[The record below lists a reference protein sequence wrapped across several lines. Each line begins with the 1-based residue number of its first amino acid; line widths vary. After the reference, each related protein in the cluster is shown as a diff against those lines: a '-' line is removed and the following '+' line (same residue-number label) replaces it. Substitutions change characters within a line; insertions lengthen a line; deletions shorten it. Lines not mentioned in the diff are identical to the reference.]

1 MTTVITRVID
11 AGGGGD
17 FTTIQGAWDAVS
29 TLVGSFDLVAEDT
42 QVVFEVVAGTY
53 TEDVNLA
60 GSLTTDATRNVVFRA
75 QAGSEHGGQFEA
87 GANID
92 GTVSITKDH
101 VVLEGLSIKPSS
113 GTAIAISSSPLGVTL
128 DGLVIHSPAGRCVQ
142 VSRAGSAA
150 FPVVIKNTIAK
161 SDDFRTFD
169 IRANG
174 GETHCSV
181 INCTVIAEES
191 ANQSF
196 IVGSS
201 SNADL
206 YLALEN
212 NLIFGNGGY
221 FQDPGSTAAVIVSG
235 GGNVGD
241 SSFAFPAA
249 VQANGVTWTVTPFT
263 AGMSAGTNL
272 FLYDS
277 VTYQP
282 INEIINDGLG
292 VGDSTVAPALDI
304 LGNER
309 NRDVHCDPG
318 ALTSDR
324 TESVITI
331 GDTGDHLTLL
341 DMSGSLEADAIAGCG
356 SLNIAQ
362 RNHQLRYNLQVQT
375 HSLEPANASPAN
387 SPKNGCMVLDPVLT
401 TGVNNR
407 LIFTCADEDR
417 HDGVWDAGPI
427 VERLGT
433 TGGTASRTWTTE
445 INHTTFEALQFNIGG
460 SLRSVLGFEGP
471 HDGGLVKD
479 CLLQTVNGTLGGFG
493 VNVQTD
499 NTFLT
504 NPDDC
509 IGVTVMNTVTRGFY
523 TSFAIYANTAGADN
537 LGKLT
542 EINNIH
548 SVAIFN
554 VLYSPNINGTGATN
568 PTPVSNLYHTATNVV
583 HVAASAPSIGGGV
596 DSRLIKFEGEGNWGA
611 NGSFLVPYNV
621 ATPTTDLNPGAGDF
635 IVYDADTYNLIYDIG
650 GAINTAQGQ
659 GVEPPDSRAAFG
671 IEHDSTP
678 ARFAPFNPGA
688 FAFAQGQ
695 PNATPLPPTSF
706 APVNLET
713 GVDIELEELA
723 WVLDPATQPVQNIEV
738 SLGYSPGNRPNILP
752 LDGSSAGI
760 LDDELRYG
768 SAHYWQVVLSNDV
781 GTYTSPEFV
790 FSVVQDPNIGSGGP
804 IKVTPTEYVL
814 TGNLGFEYRK
824 SRSRSWDTR
833 EGDIRERIFK
843 MTQREHNISHIYK
856 ESLRSMIAS
865 FNDIVTIDDE
875 QKLKEIKVYHANAER
890 AIAKLSQENNI
901 VLPIISISQT
911 VSQDDT
917 DRRRYESVLVHEKYW
932 DEEEHRAKR
941 IVSLAPTAVTI
952 NYQINIWCKYMS
964 DMDQIVEQ
972 IRLKFNPEMN
982 VPTQQSTLAKAMLG
996 GEDDVGSL
1004 VAQDKQDRILQKSF
1018 AVSLRTYVENPK
1030 FLLTNTGEIEK
1041 FVIDTDA

>member
-1 MTTVITRVID
+1 MTTTITRVIN

-17 FTTIQGAWDAVS
+17 FTTLQGAWDAIS

-42 QVVFEVVAGTY
+42 NVVFEVVAGTY
-53 TEDVNLA
+53 TEDLNFA
-60 GSLTTDATRNVVFRA
+60 GSLTTDATRNVVFLA
-75 QAGSEHGGQFEA
+75 QSGSEHGGVSGAGVVVTNSSGRTLTVSTNYTRIEGLEFTGDGDRTVFLNSTKGTVIDSCLIHNDDDYALFAYGLDDTQSDVVQNCIISCVGFLAATVYNDSPQVPRKTILNNNTFVAGSNYGLRVRTAVA
-87 GANID
+87 GATTTAELNNNLFI
-92 GTVSITKDH
+92 GEAYQSV
-101 VVLEGLSIKPSS
+101 ES
-113 GTAIAISSSPLGVTL
+113 GTNVVT
-128 DGLVIHSPAGRCVQ
+128 GR
-142 VSRAGSAA
+142 
-150 FPVVIKNTIAK
+150 
-161 SDDFRTFD
+161 
-169 IRANG
+169 
-174 GETHCSV
+174 
-181 INCTVIAEES
+181 
-191 ANQSF
+191 
-196 IVGSS
+196 
-201 SNADL
+201 
-206 YLALEN
+206 
-212 NLIFGNGGY
+212 
-221 FQDPGSTAAVIVSG
+221 
-235 GGNVGD
+235 GNVGGIV
-241 SSFAFPAA
+241 SALPAA
-249 VQANGVTWTVTPFT
+249 VQAESTTWTLSTDEAAT
-263 AGMSAGTNL
+263 GTNL
-272 FLYDS
+272 FIYDAS
-277 VTYQP
+277 TYKP
-282 INEIINDGLG
+282 LNVAGNDGLG
-292 VGDSTVAPALDI
+292 VGDATVAPALDI
-304 LGNER
+304 AGNER
-309 NRDVHCDPG
+309 NRNIYCDPG

-341 DMSGSLEADAIAGCG
+341 DMSGSLESDALAGCG

-375 HSLEPANASPAN
+375 HSLEPANVSPAN
-387 SPKNGCMVLDPVLT
+387 SPKNGCMVLDAVLT

-417 HDGVWDAGPI
+417 HNGVWDAGPI

-445 INHTTFEALQFNIGG
+445 IDHTTFEALQFNIGG
-460 SLRSVLGFEGP
+460 SLRSAVGFERP
-471 HDGGLVKD
+471 HDGGVVKD
-479 CLLQTVNGTLGGFG
+479 CLFQTVNGTLGGFA

-499 NTFLT
+499 NTALQ
-504 NPDDC
+504 NPDDF

-523 TSFAIYANTAGADN
+523 TSFAIYANTGGVDTLA
-537 LGKLT
+537 KLT

-554 VLYSPNINGTGATN
+554 ILYSPNINATGANLN
-568 PTPVSNLYHTATNVV
+568 PPVPNLYHDAYNVV
-583 HVAASAPSIGGGV
+583 HVAGSAPSIGGGV
-596 DSRLIKFEGEGNWGA
+596 DDRLIKFGGEGNWGP

-621 ATPTTDLNPGAGDF
+621 ATPTNNTSPGAGDF

-659 GVEPPDSRAAFG
+659 GIEPPDSRAAFG

-678 ARFAPFNPGA
+678 ARFAPFNPGP

-695 PNATPLPPTSF
+695 PNATPLPPTAF
-706 APVNLET
+706 NPVNLET
-713 GVDIELEELA
+713 GVDIELESLS
-723 WVLDPATQPVQNIEV
+723 WVLDPDTQPVQNINV
-738 SLGYSPGNRPNILP
+738 SLGYSPGVRPNILP
-752 LDGSSAGI
+752 LDGSSAAL

-768 SAHYWQVVLSNDV
+768 SAHYWQLVLSNDV

-790 FSVVQDPNIGSGGP
+790 FSVIADPNIAGGP
-804 IKVTPTEYVL
+804 ITVTPTEYVL

-824 SRSRSWDTR
+824 SRSRRWDTR

-901 VLPIISISQT
+901 ILPIISISQT

-1030 FLLTNTGEIEK
+1030 FLLTNTGEIER
-1041 FVIDTDA
+1041 FIIDTDA

>member
-1 MTTVITRVID
+1 MTAGTVITRVID
-11 AGGGGD
+11 TGGGGD
-17 FTTIQGAWDAVS
+17 FLKVQSAWDAIP

-53 TEDVNLA
+53 TENVSFA
-60 GSLTTDATRNVVFRA
+60 SALTTDATRNVIFRA
-75 QAGSEHGGQFEA
+75 QSGSEHGGQFES
-87 GANID
+87 GAHID
-92 GTVSITKDH
+92 GNLSISTDF
-101 VVLEGLSIKPSS
+101 VVVDGLSVKNSS
-113 GTAIAISSSPLGVTL
+113 GTAILISGGALGVTINN
-128 DGLVIHSPAGRCVQ
+128 LVVHAPAGRSFQ
-142 VSRAGSAA
+142 AGLAGSAA
-150 FPVVIKNTIAK
+150 FPLVIKNTIAK
-161 SDDFRTFD
+161 SDDFRTID
-169 IRANG
+169 IRASG
-174 GETHCSV
+174 GETHCEV
-181 INCTVIAEES
+181 TNCTVIAAES
-191 ANQSF
+191 ANLAF

-201 SNADL
+201 SNADI
-206 YLALEN
+206 YLALQN
-212 NLIFGNGGY
+212 NLAIGRPYLLDGGA
-221 FQDPGSTAAVIVSG
+221 TVILSG
-235 GGNVGD
+235 GNNVGEAT
-241 SSFAFPAA
+241 FAFPAA
-249 VQANGVTWTVTPFT
+249 VQADSVTWTFSTD
-263 AGMSAGTNL
+263 SAATGTNL
-272 FLYDS
+272 FIYDAT
-277 VTYQP
+277 TYKP
-282 INEIINDGLG
+282 LNVLGNDGLG
-292 VGDSTVAPALDI
+292 VGDASVAPTLDI

-309 NRDVHCDPG
+309 NRNVHCDPG
-318 ALTSDR
+318 ALSSDR

-331 GDTGDHLTLL
+331 GDTGDHATLL

-375 HSLEPANASPAN
+375 HSLEPVDVLPAN
-387 SPKNGCMVLDPVLT
+387 SPKNGCMVLDAVLT
-401 TGVNNR
+401 TGINNR

-445 INHTTFEALQFNIGG
+445 IDHTTFEALQFNIGG
-460 SLRSVLGFEGP
+460 SLRSALGFERP

-479 CLLQTVNGTLGGFG
+479 CLFQTVNATLGGFAI
-493 VNVQTD
+493 NVQTD

-509 IGVTVMNTVTRGFY
+509 IGVTVINTATRGFY
-523 TSFAIYANTAGADN
+523 TSFAIYSNTAGADN
-537 LGKLT
+537 LAKLT

-548 SVAIFN
+548 SVSIFN
-554 VLYSPNINGTGATN
+554 ILYSPNINGTGASL
-568 PTPVSNLYHTATNVV
+568 PTPVPNLYHTATNVV
-583 HVAASAPSIGGGV
+583 HVSTPAPSIGGGV
-596 DSRLIKFEGEGNWGA
+596 DPNLIRFEGEGNWGP
-611 NGSFLVPYNV
+611 NGSFLVPYNI

-635 IVYDADTYNLIYDIG
+635 IVYDADTYNLVYDIG

-678 ARFAPFNPGA
+678 ARFSPFNPGP

-695 PNATPLPPTSF
+695 PNAVPLVAFNPTPD
-706 APVNLET
+706 NLET
-713 GVDIELEELA
+713 GVSLSVTSLSWSEDPETQTVESRTIYFGSSPTFGDGDILST
-723 WVLDPATQPVQNIEV
+723 DPSPATLAET
-738 SLGYSPGNRPNILP
+738 LEPGTTK
-752 LDGSSAGI
+752 
-760 LDDELRYG
+760 
-768 SAHYWQVVLSNDV
+768 YWQVILSNSVGDTESPVFLFSTEIPTGESNTSTFIDV
-781 GTYTSPEFV
+781 TE
-790 FSVVQDPNIGSGGP
+790 
-804 IKVTPTEYVL
+804 TEYALSGSLKFGDVA
-814 TGNLGFEYRK
+814 
-824 SRSRSWDTR
+824 SRSRRWDTR

-843 MTQREHNISHIYK
+843 MTQREHNISHVYK

-890 AIAKLSQENNI
+890 AIAKLSQDNNI

-941 IVSLAPTAVTI
+941 IVSFAPTAVTI

-982 VPTQQSTLAKAMLG
+982 VPTQQSTLAKASLG

-1004 VAQDKQDRILQKSF
+1004 VAQDKQDRVLQKSF

-1030 FLLTNTGEIEK
+1030 FLLTNTGEIER
-1041 FVIDTDA
+1041 FIIDTDA